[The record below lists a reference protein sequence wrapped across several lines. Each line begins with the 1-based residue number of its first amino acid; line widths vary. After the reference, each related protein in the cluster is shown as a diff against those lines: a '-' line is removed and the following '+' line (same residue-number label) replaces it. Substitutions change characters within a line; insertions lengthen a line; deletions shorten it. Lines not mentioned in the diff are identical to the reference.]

1 MPRIRGRKCTKH
13 VRSRENCQLQRRAS
27 EGWGTLEDD
36 AKQNILRVWRHEFH
50 TNLQLFR
57 CYSLNLGWFSFNL
70 LHFQNILFKFRCGVG
85 IFLVS
90 SLKRSH
96 QHRHG
101 ACQVSEPGLAK
112 MLRGCSYYCWWKK
125 SQTTIWDVNDGINY
139 LFNWL
144 AGFLP
149 STVGPSRVSLT
160 LREILLRT
168 LGINS
173 HESVFT
179 CTARILCGSAKKDKK
194 RHEHN
199 HDMLQRGD
207 SKKPFCMHL

>member
-57 CYSLNLGWFSFNL
+57 RHSSHLNFGWFSFNL
-70 LHFQNILFKFRCGVG
+70 SCTLSELPFYFRWGVG

-90 SLKRSH
+90 SLKRFH

-125 SQTTIWDVNDGINY
+125 SQTTIWDVQNHVNNGINY
-139 LFNWL
+139 LFNWF
-144 AGFLP
+144 AGCLP

-160 LREILLRT
+160 LCEIHEDVGHQLPRERLYVHRQDLVW
-168 LGINS
+168 LG
-173 HESVFT
+173 
-179 CTARILCGSAKKDKK
+179 KK
-194 RHEHN
+194 
-199 HDMLQRGD
+199 G
-207 SKKPFCMHL
+207 